1 MFTYNRDN
9 FNNKYKVSIE
19 IKEEKKEEEIFNIKE
34 EVEDNRENY
43 ITRFYYIKK
52 TSERYM

>member
-34 EVEDNRENY
+34 EVEDNRENR
-43 ITRFYYIKK
+43 IT
-52 TSERYM
+52 